1 MVRLFI
7 FFILVVAANSLQ
19 AQKTLDGLLA
29 SMNNET
35 IPYVN
40 VATLN
45 QWMEKE
51 KIMLLDSRERE
62 EFEVSHIPGAEY
74 VGYKDF
80 ELEKVLSAIAE
91 WNGKVVVYC
100 SLGVRS
106 EDIAEKME
114 KAGVRNL
121 YNLYGGIFEWVND
134 GNEVVDTSGSTTDQ
148 VHAYNR
154 FWGMWLNNGKKIYE

>member
-1 MVRLFI
+1 MVRVFI
-7 FFILVVAANSLQ
+7 FLILAVSTNSIQ
-19 AQKTLDGLLA
+19 AQKTLDHLLA
-29 SMNNET
+29 SMNNEA
-35 IPYVN
+35 IPYVK
-40 VATLN
+40 VASLK

-51 KIMLLDSRERE
+51 NVILLDSRERE
-62 EFEVSHIPGAEY
+62 EFEISHIPGAKY

-80 ELEKVLSAIAE
+80 ELEKVLPAIADR
-91 WNGKVVVYC
+91 NGKVVVYC

-106 EDIAEKME
+106 EDIAEELE

-121 YNLYGGIFEWVND
+121 YNLYGGIFEWVNN
-134 GNEVVDTSGSTTDQ
+134 GNEVVDTSGLTTGQ